1 MKANSVLLLDIIYK
15 KKEDTEKFIDELRSS
30 IDVMDQEKK
39 YLYEYDLDKRVKS
52 LDVLNDLIERVEET
66 PNASLDILKKYLK
79 ELKES
84 EEEDY
89 ISIKVSKAKIVKGLI
104 KDYKSE
110 YRKNYWNNKYL
121 GTVGVF
127 NNELFCNIIKS
138 KIDKYIYCNKVTKT
152 KYKHYVAFLNEFLH
166 EMENSDD
173 PLKTLKHKMKLYQ
186 KYRKKEYVEIRKK
199 QSPKIDIIKEIL
211 EEYKK
216 EKNMMVRCK

>member
-1 MKANSVLLLDIIYK
+1 MKANSVLLLDLIYK
-15 KKEDTEKFIDELRSS
+15 KKEDTEKFIDELKGS

-79 ELKES
+79 DLKES
-84 EEEDY
+84 EEGDF
-89 ISIKVSKAKIVKGLI
+89 ISVKVSKAKIVKGLI
-104 KDYKSE
+104 KEYKAE

-127 NNELFCNIIKS
+127 NNELFCTIIKN